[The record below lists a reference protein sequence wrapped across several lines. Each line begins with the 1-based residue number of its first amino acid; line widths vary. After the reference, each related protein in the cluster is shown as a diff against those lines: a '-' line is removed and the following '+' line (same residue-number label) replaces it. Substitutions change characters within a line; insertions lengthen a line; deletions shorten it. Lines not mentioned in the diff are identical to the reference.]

1 MDKRVKKMILTS
13 IFAAMSVLLYLFPKF
28 SLPIFPSFLEINFS
42 MLPIVIC
49 AFSCGPLF
57 GGACVLIR
65 CIVNLIIEGSVSVG
79 VGEIMDLIL
88 GFAVVLGSGFMYKY
102 LKVKEPKKS
111 ILSLLV
117 CIGVWILAGVLLNVF
132 YAVPAYLR
140 LYFNGNKEALVSVL
154 SKTIPGVNSSNY
166 MSKYVIYAV
175 IPFNLMLSSVVC
187 IVTFF
192 VNKAIYILYD
202 DNRKEKKNEVEEIE
216 NNTDESETSE
226 ELETKEEENA

>member
-1 MDKRVKKMILTS
+1 MDKRIKKMILTS

-65 CIVNLIIEGSVSVG
+65 CIVNLIIEGSITVG
-79 VGEIMDLIL
+79 VGELMDLIL
-88 GFAVVLGSGFMYKY
+88 GLAVVLGSGFMYKY

-111 ILSLLV
+111 IFSLLV

-132 YAVPAYLR
+132 YAVPAYLK
-140 LYFNGNKEALVSVL
+140 LYFDGNKEALVSVL

-166 MSKYVIYAV
+166 MGKYVLYAV
-175 IPFNLMLSSVVC
+175 IPFNLLLSSVVC

-202 DNRKEKKNEVEEIE
+202 DTRKEKKNEVYDDEI
-216 NNTDESETSE
+216 DEI
-226 ELETKEEENA
+226 ETKEEEKAQ

>member
-1 MDKRVKKMILTS
+1 MDKRIKKMILTS

-65 CIVNLIIEGSVSVG
+65 CIVNLIIEGSITVG
-79 VGEIMDLIL
+79 VGELMDLIL
-88 GFAVVLGSGFMYKY
+88 GLAVVLGSGFMYKY

-111 ILSLLV
+111 IFSLLV

-132 YAVPAYLR
+132 YAVPAYLK

-166 MSKYVIYAV
+166 MGKYVLYAV
-175 IPFNLMLSSVVC
+175 IPFNLLLSSVVC

-202 DNRKEKKNEVEEIE
+202 DTRKEKKNEDYDDEI
-216 NNTDESETSE
+216 DEI
-226 ELETKEEENA
+226 ETKEEETA

>member
-1 MDKRVKKMILTS
+1 MDKRIKKMILTS

-65 CIVNLIIEGSVSVG
+65 CIVNLIIEGSITVG
-79 VGEIMDLIL
+79 VGELMDLIL
-88 GFAVVLGSGFMYKY
+88 GLAVVLGSGFMYKY

-111 ILSLLV
+111 IFSLLV

-132 YAVPAYLR
+132 YAVPAYLK

-166 MSKYVIYAV
+166 MGKYVLYAV
-175 IPFNLMLSSVVC
+175 IPFNLLLSSVVC

-202 DNRKEKKNEVEEIE
+202 DTRKEKKNEDYDDEI
-216 NNTDESETSE
+216 DEI
-226 ELETKEEENA
+226 ETKEEETAQ

>member
-1 MDKRVKKMILTS
+1 MDKRIKKMILTS

-65 CIVNLIIEGSVSVG
+65 CIVNLIIEGSITVG
-79 VGEIMDLIL
+79 VGELMDLIL
-88 GFAVVLGSGFMYKY
+88 GLAVVLGSGFMYKY

-111 ILSLLV
+111 IFSLLV

-132 YAVPAYLR
+132 YAVPAYLK
-140 LYFNGNKEALVSVL
+140 LYFDGNKEALVSVL

-166 MSKYVIYAV
+166 MGKYVLYAV
-175 IPFNLMLSSVVC
+175 IPFNLLLSSVVC

-202 DNRKEKKNEVEEIE
+202 DTRKEKKNEDYDDENDEI
-216 NNTDESETSE
+216 
-226 ELETKEEENA
+226 ETKEEEKAQ

>member
-111 ILSLLV
+111 IFSLLV
-117 CIGVWILAGVLLNVF
+117 CIGIWILAGVLLNVF
-132 YAVPAYLR
+132 YAVPAYLK
-140 LYFNGNKEALVSVL
+140 LYFNGNKDALVSVL

-166 MSKYVIYAV
+166 MGKYVLYAV
-175 IPFNLMLSSVVC
+175 IPFNLILSSVVC
-187 IVTFF
+187 LVTFF

-202 DNRKEKKNEVEEIE
+202 DNKAPKKGEIIDEE
-216 NNTDESETSE
+216 ESEETAQESE
-226 ELETKEEENA
+226 NI

>member
-111 ILSLLV
+111 IFSLLV
-117 CIGVWILAGVLLNVF
+117 CIGIWILAGVLLNVF
-132 YAVPAYLR
+132 YAVPAYLK
-140 LYFNGNKEALVSVL
+140 LYFNGNKDALVSVL

-166 MSKYVIYAV
+166 MGKYVLYAV
-175 IPFNLMLSSVVC
+175 IPFNLLLSSVVC
-187 IVTFF
+187 LVTFF

-202 DNRKEKKNEVEEIE
+202 DNKAPKKGEIIDEE
-216 NNTDESETSE
+216 ESEETAQESE
-226 ELETKEEENA
+226 NI

>member
-1 MDKRVKKMILTS
+1 MDKRIKKMILTS

-65 CIVNLIIEGSVSVG
+65 CIVNLIIEGSITVG
-79 VGEIMDLIL
+79 VGELMDLIL
-88 GFAVVLGSGFMYKY
+88 GLAVVLGSGFMYKY

-111 ILSLLV
+111 IFSLLV
-117 CIGVWILAGVLLNVF
+117 CIGIWILAGVLLNVF
-132 YAVPAYLR
+132 YAVPAYLK

-154 SKTIPGVNSSNY
+154 SKTIPGVNNSNY
-166 MSKYVIYAV
+166 MGKYVLYAV
-175 IPFNLMLSSVVC
+175 IPFNLILSSVVC

-202 DNRKEKKNEVEEIE
+202 DTRKGKKNEDYDDEI
-216 NNTDESETSE
+216 DET
-226 ELETKEEENA
+226 ETKEEEKAQ

>member
-1 MDKRVKKMILTS
+1 MDKRVKKMILSS

-111 ILSLLV
+111 IFSLLV
-117 CIGVWILAGVLLNVF
+117 CIGIWILAGVLLNVF
-132 YAVPAYLR
+132 YAVPAYLK
-140 LYFNGNKEALVSVL
+140 LYFNGNKDALVSVL

-166 MSKYVIYAV
+166 MGKYVLYAV
-175 IPFNLMLSSVVC
+175 IPFNLLLSSVVC

-202 DNRKEKKNEVEEIE
+202 DNKAPKKGEIIEEEESEEIAQ
-216 NNTDESETSE
+216 ESE
-226 ELETKEEENA
+226 NI